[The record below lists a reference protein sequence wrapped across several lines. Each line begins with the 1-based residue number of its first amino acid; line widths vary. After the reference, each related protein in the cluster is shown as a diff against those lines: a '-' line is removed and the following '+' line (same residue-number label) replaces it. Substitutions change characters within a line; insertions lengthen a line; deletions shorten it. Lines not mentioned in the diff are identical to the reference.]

1 MKTNSNSYTIIYS
14 VILVVVVAFLLA
26 FVSQT
31 LKPAQDVNVQLDHQK
46 QILFALNQDRNMT
59 NEEALKLWDEIVIAD
74 DIIDASGKVVQAGD
88 KSGVKAGFLLNSK
101 DAKAGKLALFR
112 CKVDGKEKYVIPTY
126 GNGLWGPIN
135 GFIAINEDKSTI
147 FSVYFN
153 HESETAGLGAE
164 IKDSKAWQDLFKGKQ
179 LFGADRKQ
187 IILSVAKKIE
197 NPQSQVDCVSGATLT
212 CNGVTDM
219 FRLEKGGL
227 QAYVNFLNQK

>member
-59 NEEALKLWDEIVIAD
+59 NEEALKLWEEIVIAD

-147 FSVYFN
+147 FGVYFN